1 MEMRRRH
8 RITQN
13 LAVAGVL
20 VAALLG
26 LASVASAQPVA
37 YAASK
42 CNIAKEYFTLG
53 PTYAETLNVSGTS
66 CATGI
71 HLIHDYYECGIKAG
85 GAKGLC
91 RSKVLG
97 FSCKA
102 KRSSSPVQY
111 IAKVTCTKGRDDAD
125 FTYTNNT

>member
-1 MEMRRRH
+1 MEMRRPQGINRK
-8 RITQN
+8 
-13 LAVAGVL
+13 LAAASAVVALVL
-20 VAALLG
+20 ALAA
-26 LASVASAQPVA
+26 VASAQPVA
-37 YAASK
+37 HAASK
-42 CNIAKEYFTLG
+42 CNIAKEYFKLG
-53 PTYAETLNVSGTS
+53 PTYAEKLSVSGTS
-66 CATGI
+66 CATGLD
-71 HLIHDYYECGIKAG
+71 LIKDYFKCGIKAG

-111 IAKVTCTKGRDDAD
+111 IAVVTCKKGREGAD